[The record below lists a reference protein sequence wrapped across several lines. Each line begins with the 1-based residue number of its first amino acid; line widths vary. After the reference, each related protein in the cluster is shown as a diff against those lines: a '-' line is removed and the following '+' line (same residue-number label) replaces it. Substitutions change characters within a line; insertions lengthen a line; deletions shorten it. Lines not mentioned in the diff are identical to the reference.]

1 MFKLF
6 SHLFN
11 NLGYIIAIAFFFT
24 KLKSAKDI
32 FAHKEY
38 STKDVFILSSF
49 FSILAIIGT
58 YAGVDYRGAIVN
70 IRNIGVVVAGI
81 LAGPEVGIL
90 SGLIAGLHRFFINV
104 DPITTLPCSLAT
116 MLGGFISAYFYEKC
130 NEKNFYIYGFFVGLL
145 VENLSML
152 LIFLLVED
160 KELAKD
166 IISNIYFP
174 MILTNA
180 IGSSIVLL
188 IIQNIIQERDI
199 IAGKQAKL
207 SLEIANKTL
216 PYFRNGESLNEVC
229 KIISDSLG
237 AKAVAITNEKYVI
250 ASYSVSKDFKIRH
263 TDIKSEITKEVLRT
277 GKICIIGHC
286 DDLNYFQ
293 YISGKIK
300 SCIISP
306 LFQGDKVSG
315 TLKIY
320 FDTKEN
326 VTASNK
332 SLVEGLSLLISSQ
345 IELSNVENLKTMA
358 KEAELRAL
366 QTQINPHFLFNAL
379 NTTSFFVRKDPQKA
393 REIILDL
400 STYLRYN
407 LENACKLVPL
417 DMELL
422 QVKSYFNIEKA
433 RFGDKIS
440 LNIEVDEDI
449 KNIKI
454 PSLII
459 QPLVENSVKHG
470 LLKKREGGFVNI
482 WAKKENNGCLI
493 TIYDN
498 GIGIEKHIIDE
509 LDEKIDKNI
518 GLKNVHN
525 RIKLIYGKG
534 LVVERLE
541 NGTKISFY
549 IDGGIDD

>member
-1 MFKLF
+1 MFKLI

-24 KLKSAKDI
+24 KLKRAKDI
-32 FAHKEY
+32 FTHKKY
-38 STKDVFILSSF
+38 SKKDVFILSCF

-58 YAGVDYRGAIVN
+58 YTGADYRGAIVN
-70 IRNIGVVVAGI
+70 VRNIGVVVGGI

-90 SGLIAGLHRFFINV
+90 AGFIAGLHRLFIDV
-104 DPITTLPCSLAT
+104 DPITTIPCATAT
-116 MLGGFISAYFYEKC
+116 MIGGFITAYLYKKC
-130 NEKNFYIYGFFVGLL
+130 NEKNFYLYGFLGGFL

-152 LIFLLVED
+152 LILVMGKD
-160 KELAKD
+160 FELAKD
-166 IISNIYFP
+166 IVSNIYFP
-174 MILTNA
+174 MILANA
-180 IGSSIVLL
+180 VGVSIVLL
-188 IIQNIIQERDI
+188 IIQDIIEEKDI

-237 AKAVAITNEKYVI
+237 AKAVVITNEKYI
-250 ASYSVSKDFKIRH
+250 TASYSTSEDFKIAH
-263 TDIKSEITKEVLRT
+263 TDIKSEVTKKVLKT
-277 GKICIIGHC
+277 GKICIIGQC
-286 DDLNYFQ
+286 DDVKYFQ
-293 YISGKIK
+293 CVTGKIK

-306 LFQGDKVSG
+306 LFQGEKVSG

-326 VTASNK
+326 VTASNQY
-332 SLVEGLSLLISSQ
+332 LVEGLSLLISTQ
-345 IELSNVENLKTMA
+345 LELSSVENLKTMA
-358 KEAELRAL
+358 KEAELKAL

-379 NTTSFFVRKDPQKA
+379 HTTSFFVRKEPSKA
-393 REIILDL
+393 REIIIDL

-407 LENACKLVPL
+407 LENSCKLVPL
-417 DMELL
+417 EMELE
-422 QVKSYFNIEKA
+422 QVKAYFNIEKA

-440 LNIEVDEDI
+440 LNIDVDENI
-449 KNIKI
+449 KNINI

-459 QPLVENSVKHG
+459 QPLVENSIKHG

-482 WAKKENNGCLI
+482 IAKKENNGCLI
-493 TIYDN
+493 TIEDN
-498 GIGIEKHIIDE
+498 GIGIDQKIIDN
-509 LDEKIDKNI
+509 LDDRIDKNI

-534 LVVERLE
+534 LVVEKLE
-541 NGTKISFY
+541 TGTKISFY
-549 IDGGIDD
+549 IE

>member
-1 MFKLF
+1 MFKLI

-24 KLKSAKDI
+24 KLKRAKDI
-32 FAHKEY
+32 FTHKKY
-38 STKDVFILSSF
+38 SKKDVFILSCF

-58 YAGVDYRGAIVN
+58 YTGADYRGAIVN
-70 IRNIGVVVAGI
+70 VRNIGVVVGGI

-90 SGLIAGLHRFFINV
+90 AGFIAGLHRLFIDV
-104 DPITTLPCSLAT
+104 DPITTIPCATAT
-116 MLGGFISAYFYEKC
+116 MIGGFITAYLYKKC
-130 NEKNFYIYGFFVGLL
+130 NEKNFYLYGFLGGFL

-152 LIFLLVED
+152 LILVMGKD
-160 KELAKD
+160 FELAED
-166 IISNIYFP
+166 IVSNIYFP
-174 MILTNA
+174 MILANA
-180 IGSSIVLL
+180 VGVSIVLL
-188 IIQNIIQERDI
+188 IIQDIIEEKDI
-199 IAGKQAKL
+199 IAGKQAKR

-237 AKAVAITNEKYVI
+237 AKAVVITNEKYI
-250 ASYSVSKDFKIRH
+250 TASYSTSEDFKIAH
-263 TDIKSEITKEVLRT
+263 TDIKSEVTKKVLKT
-277 GKICIIGHC
+277 GKICIIGQC
-286 DDLNYFQ
+286 DDVKYFQ
-293 YISGKIK
+293 CVTGKIK

-326 VTASNK
+326 VTASNQY
-332 SLVEGLSLLISSQ
+332 LVEGLSLLISTQ
-345 IELSNVENLKTMA
+345 LELSSVENLKTMA
-358 KEAELRAL
+358 KEAELKAL

-379 NTTSFFVRKDPQKA
+379 HTTSFFVRKDPNKA
-393 REIILDL
+393 REIIIDL

-407 LENACKLVPL
+407 LENSCKLVPL
-417 DMELL
+417 EMELE
-422 QVKSYFNIEKA
+422 QVKAYFNIEKA

-440 LNIEVDEDI
+440 LNIDVDENI
-449 KNIKI
+449 KNISI

-459 QPLVENSVKHG
+459 QPLVENSIKHG

-482 WAKKENNGCLI
+482 IAKKENKGCLI
-493 TIYDN
+493 TIEDN
-498 GIGIEKHIIDE
+498 GVGIDQKIIDN
-509 LDEKIDKNI
+509 LDDRIDKNI

-534 LVVERLE
+534 LVVEKLE
-541 NGTKISFY
+541 TGTKISFY
-549 IDGGIDD
+549 IE

>member
-1 MFKLF
+1 MFKLL

-24 KLKSAKDI
+24 KLKRAKDI
-32 FAHKEY
+32 FTHKKY
-38 STKDVFILSSF
+38 SKKDVFILSCF

-58 YAGVDYRGAIVN
+58 YTGADYRGAIVN
-70 IRNIGVVVAGI
+70 VRNIGVVVGGI

-90 SGLIAGLHRFFINV
+90 AGFIAGLHRLFIDV
-104 DPITTLPCSLAT
+104 DPITTIPCATAT
-116 MLGGFISAYFYEKC
+116 MIGGFITAYLYKKC
-130 NEKNFYIYGFFVGLL
+130 NEKNFYLYGFLGGFL
-145 VENLSML
+145 VENLSMF
-152 LIFLLVED
+152 LILVMGKD
-160 KELAKD
+160 FELAKD
-166 IISNIYFP
+166 IVSNIYFP
-174 MILTNA
+174 MILANA
-180 IGSSIVLL
+180 VGVSIVLL
-188 IIQNIIQERDI
+188 IIQDIIEEKDI

-237 AKAVAITNEKYVI
+237 AKAVVITNEKYI
-250 ASYSVSKDFKIRH
+250 TASYSTSEDFKIAH
-263 TDIKSEITKEVLRT
+263 TDIKSEVTKKVLKT
-277 GKICIIGHC
+277 GKICIIGQC
-286 DDLNYFQ
+286 DDVKYFQ
-293 YISGKIK
+293 CVTGKIK

-326 VTASNK
+326 VTASNQY
-332 SLVEGLSLLISSQ
+332 LVEGLSLLISTQ
-345 IELSNVENLKTMA
+345 LELSSVENLKTMA
-358 KEAELRAL
+358 KEAELKAL

-379 NTTSFFVRKDPQKA
+379 HTTSFFVRKDPNKA
-393 REIILDL
+393 REIIIDL

-407 LENACKLVPL
+407 LENSCKLVPL
-417 DMELL
+417 EMELE
-422 QVKSYFNIEKA
+422 QVKAYFNIEKA

-440 LNIEVDEDI
+440 LNIDVDENI
-449 KNIKI
+449 KNISI

-459 QPLVENSVKHG
+459 QPLVENSIKHG

-482 WAKKENNGCLI
+482 IAKKENKGCLI
-493 TIYDN
+493 TIEDN
-498 GIGIEKHIIDE
+498 GVGIDQKIIDN
-509 LDEKIDKNI
+509 LDDRIDKNI

-534 LVVERLE
+534 LVVEKLE
-541 NGTKISFY
+541 TGTKISFY
-549 IDGGIDD
+549 IE

>member
-1 MFKLF
+1 MFKLI

-24 KLKSAKDI
+24 KLKRAKDI
-32 FAHKEY
+32 FTHKKY
-38 STKDVFILSSF
+38 SKKDVFILSCF
-49 FSILAIIGT
+49 FSIFAIIGT
-58 YAGVDYRGAIVN
+58 YTGADYRGAIVN
-70 IRNIGVVVAGI
+70 VRNIGVVVGGI

-90 SGLIAGLHRFFINV
+90 AGFIAGLHRLFIDV
-104 DPITTLPCSLAT
+104 DPITTIPCATAT
-116 MLGGFISAYFYEKC
+116 MIGGFITAYLYKKC
-130 NEKNFYIYGFFVGLL
+130 NEKNFYLYGFLGGFL

-152 LIFLLVED
+152 LILVMGKD
-160 KELAKD
+160 FELAKD
-166 IISNIYFP
+166 IVSNIYFP
-174 MILTNA
+174 MILANA
-180 IGSSIVLL
+180 VGVSIVLL
-188 IIQNIIQERDI
+188 IIQDIIEEKDI

-237 AKAVAITNEKYVI
+237 AKAVVITNEKYI
-250 ASYSVSKDFKIRH
+250 TASYSTSEDFKIAH
-263 TDIKSEITKEVLRT
+263 TDIKSEVTKKVLKT
-277 GKICIIGHC
+277 GKICIIGQC
-286 DDLNYFQ
+286 DDVKYFQ
-293 YISGKIK
+293 CVTGKIK

-326 VTASNK
+326 VTASNQY
-332 SLVEGLSLLISSQ
+332 LVEGLSLLISTQ
-345 IELSNVENLKTMA
+345 LELSSVENLKTMA
-358 KEAELRAL
+358 KEAELKAL

-379 NTTSFFVRKDPQKA
+379 HTTSFFVRKDPNKA
-393 REIILDL
+393 REIIIDL

-407 LENACKLVPL
+407 LENSCKLVPL
-417 DMELL
+417 EMELE
-422 QVKSYFNIEKA
+422 QVKAYFNIEKA

-440 LNIEVDEDI
+440 LNIDVDENI
-449 KNIKI
+449 KNISI

-459 QPLVENSVKHG
+459 QPLVENSIKHG

-482 WAKKENNGCLI
+482 IAKKENKDCLI
-493 TIYDN
+493 TIEDN
-498 GIGIEKHIIDE
+498 GVGIDQKIIDN
-509 LDEKIDKNI
+509 LDDRIDKNI

-534 LVVERLE
+534 LVVEKLE
-541 NGTKISFY
+541 TGTKISFY
-549 IDGGIDD
+549 IE

>member
-1 MFKLF
+1 MFKLI

-24 KLKSAKDI
+24 KLKRAKDI
-32 FAHKEY
+32 FTHKKY
-38 STKDVFILSSF
+38 SKKDVFILSCF

-58 YAGVDYRGAIVN
+58 YTGADYRGAIVN
-70 IRNIGVVVAGI
+70 VRNIGVVVGGI

-90 SGLIAGLHRFFINV
+90 AGFIAGLHRLFIDV
-104 DPITTLPCSLAT
+104 DPITTIPCATAT
-116 MLGGFISAYFYEKC
+116 MIGGFITAYLYKKC
-130 NEKNFYIYGFFVGLL
+130 NEKNFYLYGFLGGFL

-152 LIFLLVED
+152 LILVMGKD
-160 KELAKD
+160 FELAKD
-166 IISNIYFP
+166 IVSNIYFP
-174 MILTNA
+174 MILANA
-180 IGSSIVLL
+180 VGVSIVLL
-188 IIQNIIQERDI
+188 IIQDIIEEKDI

-237 AKAVAITNEKYVI
+237 AKAVVITNEKYI
-250 ASYSVSKDFKIRH
+250 TASYSTSEDFKIAH
-263 TDIKSEITKEVLRT
+263 TDIKSEVTKQVLKT
-277 GKICIIGHC
+277 GKLCIIGQC
-286 DDLNYFQ
+286 DDVKYFQ
-293 YISGKIK
+293 CVTGKIK

-326 VTASNK
+326 VTASNQY
-332 SLVEGLSLLISSQ
+332 LVEGLSLLISTQ
-345 IELSNVENLKTMA
+345 LELSSVENLKTMA
-358 KEAELRAL
+358 KEAELKAL

-379 NTTSFFVRKDPQKA
+379 HTTSFFVRKDPNKA
-393 REIILDL
+393 REIIIDL

-407 LENACKLVPL
+407 LENSCKLVPL
-417 DMELL
+417 EMELE
-422 QVKSYFNIEKA
+422 QVKAYFNIEKA
-433 RFGDKIS
+433 RFGEKIS
-440 LNIEVDEDI
+440 LNIDVDENV
-449 KNIKI
+449 KNISI

-459 QPLVENSVKHG
+459 QPLVENSIKHG

-482 WAKKENNGCLI
+482 IAKKENKDCLI
-493 TIYDN
+493 TIEDN
-498 GIGIEKHIIDE
+498 GIGIDQKIIDN
-509 LDEKIDKNI
+509 LDDRIDKNI

-534 LVVERLE
+534 LIVEKLE
-541 NGTKISFY
+541 TGTKISFY
-549 IDGGIDD
+549 IE

>member
-1 MFKLF
+1 MFKLI

-24 KLKSAKDI
+24 KLKRAKDI
-32 FAHKEY
+32 FTHKKY
-38 STKDVFILSSF
+38 SKKDVFILSCF

-58 YAGVDYRGAIVN
+58 YTGADYRGAIVN
-70 IRNIGVVVAGI
+70 VRNIGVVVGGI

-90 SGLIAGLHRFFINV
+90 AGFIAGLHRLFIDV
-104 DPITTLPCSLAT
+104 DPITTIPCATAT
-116 MLGGFISAYFYEKC
+116 MIGGFITAYLYKKC
-130 NEKNFYIYGFFVGLL
+130 NEKNFYLYGFLGGFL

-152 LIFLLVED
+152 LILVMGKD
-160 KELAKD
+160 FELAKD
-166 IISNIYFP
+166 IVSNIYFP
-174 MILTNA
+174 MILANA
-180 IGSSIVLL
+180 VGVSIVLL
-188 IIQNIIQERDI
+188 IIQDIIEEKDI

-237 AKAVAITNEKYVI
+237 AKAVVITNEKYI
-250 ASYSVSKDFKIRH
+250 TASYSTSEDFKIAH
-263 TDIKSEITKEVLRT
+263 TDIKSEVTKKVLKT
-277 GKICIIGHC
+277 GKICIIGQC
-286 DDLNYFQ
+286 DDVKYFQ
-293 YISGKIK
+293 CVTGKIK

-326 VTASNK
+326 VTASNQY
-332 SLVEGLSLLISSQ
+332 LVEGLSLLISTQ
-345 IELSNVENLKTMA
+345 LELSSVENLKTMA
-358 KEAELRAL
+358 KEAELKAL

-379 NTTSFFVRKDPQKA
+379 HTTSFFVRKDPNKA
-393 REIILDL
+393 REIIIDL

-407 LENACKLVPL
+407 LENSCKLVPL
-417 DMELL
+417 EMELE
-422 QVKSYFNIEKA
+422 QVKAYFNIEKA

-440 LNIEVDEDI
+440 LNIDVDENI
-449 KNIKI
+449 KNISI

-459 QPLVENSVKHG
+459 QPLVENSIKHG

-482 WAKKENNGCLI
+482 IAKKENKGCLI
-493 TIYDN
+493 TIEDN
-498 GIGIEKHIIDE
+498 GIGIDQKIIDN
-509 LDEKIDKNI
+509 LDDRIDKNI

-534 LVVERLE
+534 LVVEKLE
-541 NGTKISFY
+541 TGTKISFY
-549 IDGGIDD
+549 IE

>member
-1 MFKLF
+1 MFKLI

-24 KLKSAKDI
+24 KLKRAKDI
-32 FAHKEY
+32 FTHKKY
-38 STKDVFILSSF
+38 SKKDVFILSCF

-58 YAGVDYRGAIVN
+58 YTGADYRGAIVN
-70 IRNIGVVVAGI
+70 VRNIGVVVGGI

-90 SGLIAGLHRFFINV
+90 AGFIAGLHRLFIDV
-104 DPITTLPCSLAT
+104 DPITTIPCATAT
-116 MLGGFISAYFYEKC
+116 MIGGFITAYLYKKC
-130 NEKNFYIYGFFVGLL
+130 NEKNFYLYGFLGGFL

-152 LIFLLVED
+152 LILVMGKD
-160 KELAKD
+160 FELAKD
-166 IISNIYFP
+166 IVSNIYFP
-174 MILTNA
+174 MILANA
-180 IGSSIVLL
+180 VGVSIVLL
-188 IIQNIIQERDI
+188 IIQDIIEEKDI

-237 AKAVAITNEKYVI
+237 AKAVVITNEKYI
-250 ASYSVSKDFKIRH
+250 TASYSTSEDFKIAH
-263 TDIKSEITKEVLRT
+263 TDIKSEVTKKVLKT
-277 GKICIIGHC
+277 GKICIIGQC
-286 DDLNYFQ
+286 DDVKYFQ
-293 YISGKIK
+293 CVTGKIK

-326 VTASNK
+326 VTASNQY
-332 SLVEGLSLLISSQ
+332 LVEGLSLLISTQ
-345 IELSNVENLKTMA
+345 LELSSVENLKTMA
-358 KEAELRAL
+358 KEAELKAL

-379 NTTSFFVRKDPQKA
+379 HTTSFFVRKDPSKA
-393 REIILDL
+393 REIIIDL

-407 LENACKLVPL
+407 LENSCKLVPL
-417 DMELL
+417 EMELE
-422 QVKSYFNIEKA
+422 QVKAYFNIEKA

-440 LNIEVDEDI
+440 LNIDVDENV
-449 KNIKI
+449 KNINI

-459 QPLVENSVKHG
+459 QPLVENSIKHG

-482 WAKKENNGCLI
+482 IAKKENKGCLI
-493 TIYDN
+493 TIEDN
-498 GIGIEKHIIDE
+498 GVGIDQKIIDN
-509 LDEKIDKNI
+509 LDDRIDKNI

-534 LVVERLE
+534 LVVEKLE
-541 NGTKISFY
+541 TGTKISFY
-549 IDGGIDD
+549 IE

>member
-1 MFKLF
+1 MFKLI

-24 KLKSAKDI
+24 KLKRAKDI
-32 FAHKEY
+32 FTHKKY
-38 STKDVFILSSF
+38 SKKDVFILSCF

-58 YAGVDYRGAIVN
+58 YTGADYRGAIVN
-70 IRNIGVVVAGI
+70 VRNIGVVVGGI

-90 SGLIAGLHRFFINV
+90 AGFIAGLHRLFIDV
-104 DPITTLPCSLAT
+104 DPITTIPCATAT
-116 MLGGFISAYFYEKC
+116 MIGGFITAYLYKKC
-130 NEKNFYIYGFFVGLL
+130 NEKNFYLYGFLGGFL

-152 LIFLLVED
+152 LILVMGKD
-160 KELAKD
+160 FELAKD
-166 IISNIYFP
+166 IVSNIYFP
-174 MILTNA
+174 MILANA
-180 IGSSIVLL
+180 VGVSIVLL
-188 IIQNIIQERDI
+188 IIQDIIEEKDI

-237 AKAVAITNEKYVI
+237 AKAVVITNEKYI
-250 ASYSVSKDFKIRH
+250 TASYSTSEDFKIAH
-263 TDIKSEITKEVLRT
+263 TDIKSEVTKKVLKT
-277 GKICIIGHC
+277 GKICIIGQC
-286 DDLNYFQ
+286 DDVKYFQ
-293 YISGKIK
+293 CVTGKIK

-326 VTASNK
+326 VTASNQY
-332 SLVEGLSLLISSQ
+332 LVEGLSLLISTQ
-345 IELSNVENLKTMA
+345 LELSSVENLKTMA
-358 KEAELRAL
+358 KEAELKAL

-379 NTTSFFVRKDPQKA
+379 HTTSFFVRKDPSKA
-393 REIILDL
+393 REIIIDL

-407 LENACKLVPL
+407 LENSCKLVPL
-417 DMELL
+417 EMELE
-422 QVKSYFNIEKA
+422 QVKAYFNIEKA

-440 LNIEVDEDI
+440 INIDVDENV
-449 KNIKI
+449 KNISI

-459 QPLVENSVKHG
+459 QPLVENSIKHG

-482 WAKKENNGCLI
+482 IAQKENKGCLI
-493 TIYDN
+493 TIEDN
-498 GIGIEKHIIDE
+498 GVGIDQKIIDN
-509 LDEKIDKNI
+509 LDDRIDKNI

-534 LVVERLE
+534 LVVEKLE
-541 NGTKISFY
+541 TGTKISFY
-549 IDGGIDD
+549 IE

>member
-1 MFKLF
+1 MFELF

-32 FAHKEY
+32 FTHKKY
-38 STKDVFILSSF
+38 SKKDVFILSTF

-58 YAGVDYRGAIVN
+58 YTGADYRGALVN
-70 IRNIGVVVAGI
+70 VRNIGVVVGGI
-81 LAGPEVGIL
+81 LAGPEVGVL
-90 SGLIAGLHRFFINV
+90 SGFIAGLHRLFIDV
-104 DPITTLPCSLAT
+104 DPITTAPCAIAT
-116 MLGGFISAYFYEKC
+116 MLGGFLTAYLYKKC
-130 NEKNFYIYGFFVGLL
+130 NEKNFYLYGFLGGFL

-152 LIFLLVED
+152 LILIMGKDFD
-160 KELAKD
+160 LAKD
-166 IISNIYFP
+166 IVSNIYFP
-174 MILTNA
+174 MILANA
-180 IGSSIVLL
+180 VGVSIVLL
-188 IIQNIIQERDI
+188 IIQDIIEEKDI

-237 AKAVAITNEKYVI
+237 AKAVVITNEKYI
-250 ASYSVSKDFKIRH
+250 TASYSTSEDFKIAH
-263 TDIKSEITKEVLRT
+263 TDIKSEVTKKVLKT
-277 GKICIIGHC
+277 GKICIIGQC
-286 DDLNYFQ
+286 DDVKYFQ
-293 YISGKIK
+293 CVTGKIK

-326 VTASNK
+326 VTASNQY
-332 SLVEGLSLLISSQ
+332 LVEGLSLLISTQ
-345 IELSNVENLKTMA
+345 LELSSVENLKTMA
-358 KEAELRAL
+358 KEAELKAL

-379 NTTSFFVRKDPQKA
+379 HTTSFFVRKDPNKA
-393 REIILDL
+393 REIIIDL

-407 LENACKLVPL
+407 LENSCKLVPL
-417 DMELL
+417 EMELE
-422 QVKSYFNIEKA
+422 QVKAYFNIEKA

-440 LNIEVDEDI
+440 LNIDVDENI
-449 KNIKI
+449 KNISI

-459 QPLVENSVKHG
+459 QPLVENSIKHG

-482 WAKKENNGCLI
+482 IAKKENKGCLI
-493 TIYDN
+493 TIEDN
-498 GIGIEKHIIDE
+498 GVGIDQKIIDN
-509 LDEKIDKNI
+509 LDDRIDKNI

-534 LVVERLE
+534 LVVEKLE
-541 NGTKISFY
+541 TGTKISFY
-549 IDGGIDD
+549 IE

>member
-1 MFKLF
+1 MFKLI

-24 KLKSAKDI
+24 KLKRAKDI
-32 FAHKEY
+32 FTHKKY
-38 STKDVFILSSF
+38 SKKDVFILSCF

-58 YAGVDYRGAIVN
+58 YTGVDYRGAIVN
-70 IRNIGVVVAGI
+70 IRNIGVVVGGI

-90 SGLIAGLHRFFINV
+90 SGFIAGIHRLFI
-104 DPITTLPCSLAT
+104 DADQITTIPCATAT
-116 MLGGFISAYFYEKC
+116 MIGGFITAYLYKRC
-130 NEKNFYIYGFFVGLL
+130 NEKNFYLYGFLGGFL

-152 LIFLLVED
+152 LILIMGKDF
-160 KELAKD
+160 ELAKD
-166 IISNIYFP
+166 IVSNIYFP
-174 MILTNA
+174 MILANA
-180 IGSSIVLL
+180 VGVSIVLL
-188 IIQNIIQERDI
+188 IIQDIIEEKDI

-216 PYFRNGESLNEVC
+216 PYFRNGESLNEIC

-237 AKAVAITNEKYVI
+237 AKAVVITNEKYI
-250 ASYSVSKDFKIRH
+250 TASYSTSEDFKIAH
-263 TDIKSEITKEVLRT
+263 TDIKSKATKRVLKT
-277 GKICIIGHC
+277 GKICIIGQC
-286 DDLNYFQ
+286 DDVKYFQ
-293 YISGKIK
+293 CVTGKIK

-306 LFQGDKVSG
+306 LFQGEKVSG

-326 VTASNK
+326 VTASNQY
-332 SLVEGLSLLISSQ
+332 LVEGLSLLISTQ
-345 IELSNVENLKTMA
+345 LELSSVENLKTMA
-358 KEAELRAL
+358 KEAELKAL

-379 NTTSFFVRKDPQKA
+379 HTTSFFVRKDPNKA
-393 REIILDL
+393 REIIIDL

-417 DMELL
+417 EMELE
-422 QVKSYFNIEKA
+422 QVKAYFNIEKA

-440 LNIEVDEDI
+440 LNIDVDENVKDI
-449 KNIKI
+449 NI

-459 QPLVENSVKHG
+459 QPLVENSIKHG

-482 WAKKENNGCLI
+482 IAKKENKGCLI
-493 TIYDN
+493 TIEDN
-498 GIGIEKHIIDE
+498 GIGIDQKIIDN
-509 LDEKIDKNI
+509 LDDRIDKNI

-534 LVVERLE
+534 LVVEKLE
-541 NGTKISFY
+541 TGTKISFY
-549 IDGGIDD
+549 IE

>member
-1 MFKLF
+1 MFKLI

-24 KLKSAKDI
+24 KLKRAKDI
-32 FAHKEY
+32 FTHKKY
-38 STKDVFILSSF
+38 SKKDVFILSCF

-58 YAGVDYRGAIVN
+58 YTGADYRGAIVN
-70 IRNIGVVVAGI
+70 VRNIGVVVGGI

-90 SGLIAGLHRFFINV
+90 AGFIAGLHRLFIDV
-104 DPITTLPCSLAT
+104 DPITTIPCATAT
-116 MLGGFISAYFYEKC
+116 MIGGFITAYLYKKC
-130 NEKNFYIYGFFVGLL
+130 NEKNFYLYGFLGGFL

-152 LIFLLVED
+152 LILVMGKD
-160 KELAKD
+160 FELAKD
-166 IISNIYFP
+166 IVSNIYFP
-174 MILTNA
+174 MILANA
-180 IGSSIVLL
+180 VGVSIVLL
-188 IIQNIIQERDI
+188 IIQDIIEEKDI

-216 PYFRNGESLNEVC
+216 PYFRNGEYLNEVC

-237 AKAVAITNEKYVI
+237 AKAVVITNEKYI
-250 ASYSVSKDFKIRH
+250 TASYSTSEDFKIAH
-263 TDIKSEITKEVLRT
+263 TDIKSEVTKKVLKT
-277 GKICIIGHC
+277 GKICIIGQC
-286 DDLNYFQ
+286 DDVKYFQ
-293 YISGKIK
+293 CVTGKIK

-326 VTASNK
+326 VTASNQY
-332 SLVEGLSLLISSQ
+332 LVEGLSLLISTQ
-345 IELSNVENLKTMA
+345 LELSSVENLKTMA
-358 KEAELRAL
+358 KEAELKAL

-379 NTTSFFVRKDPQKA
+379 HTTSFFVRKDPNKA
-393 REIILDL
+393 REIIIDL

-407 LENACKLVPL
+407 LENSCKLVPL
-417 DMELL
+417 EMELE
-422 QVKSYFNIEKA
+422 QVKAYFNIEKA

-440 LNIEVDEDI
+440 LNIDVDENI
-449 KNIKI
+449 KNISI

-459 QPLVENSVKHG
+459 QPLVENSIKHG

-482 WAKKENNGCLI
+482 IAKKENKGCLI
-493 TIYDN
+493 TIEDN
-498 GIGIEKHIIDE
+498 GVGIDQKIIDN
-509 LDEKIDKNI
+509 LDDRIDKNI

-534 LVVERLE
+534 LVVEKLE
-541 NGTKISFY
+541 TGTKISFY
-549 IDGGIDD
+549 IE

>member
-1 MFKLF
+1 MFKLI

-24 KLKSAKDI
+24 KLKRAKDI
-32 FAHKEY
+32 FTHKKY
-38 STKDVFILSSF
+38 SKKDVFILSCF

-58 YAGVDYRGAIVN
+58 YTGADYRGAIVN
-70 IRNIGVVVAGI
+70 VRNIGVVVGGI

-90 SGLIAGLHRFFINV
+90 AGFIAGLHRLFIDV
-104 DPITTLPCSLAT
+104 DPITTIPCATAT
-116 MLGGFISAYFYEKC
+116 MLGGFLTAYLYKKC
-130 NEKNFYIYGFFVGLL
+130 NEKNFYLYGFLGGFL

-152 LIFLLVED
+152 LILVMGKD
-160 KELAKD
+160 FELAKD
-166 IISNIYFP
+166 IVSNIYFP
-174 MILTNA
+174 MILANA
-180 IGSSIVLL
+180 VGVSIVLL
-188 IIQNIIQERDI
+188 IIQDIIEEKDI

-237 AKAVAITNEKYVI
+237 AKAVVITNEKYI
-250 ASYSVSKDFKIRH
+250 TASYSTSEDFKIAH
-263 TDIKSEITKEVLRT
+263 TDIKSEVTKKVLKT
-277 GKICIIGHC
+277 GKICIIGQC
-286 DDLNYFQ
+286 DDVKYFQ
-293 YISGKIK
+293 CVTGKIK

-326 VTASNK
+326 VTASNQY
-332 SLVEGLSLLISSQ
+332 LVEGLSLLISTQ
-345 IELSNVENLKTMA
+345 LELSSVENLKTMA
-358 KEAELRAL
+358 KEAELKAL

-379 NTTSFFVRKDPQKA
+379 HTTSFFVRKDPSKA
-393 REIILDL
+393 REIIIDL

-417 DMELL
+417 EMELE
-422 QVKSYFNIEKA
+422 QVKAYFNIEKA

-440 LNIEVDEDI
+440 LNIDVDENI
-449 KNIKI
+449 KNISI

-459 QPLVENSVKHG
+459 QPLVENSIKHG

-482 WAKKENNGCLI
+482 IAKKENKGCLI
-493 TIYDN
+493 TIEDN
-498 GIGIEKHIIDE
+498 GIGIDQKIIDN
-509 LDEKIDKNI
+509 LDDRIDKNI

-534 LVVERLE
+534 LVVEKLE
-541 NGTKISFY
+541 TGTKISFY
-549 IDGGIDD
+549 IE

>member
-1 MFKLF
+1 MFELF

-32 FAHKEY
+32 FTHKKY
-38 STKDVFILSSF
+38 SKKDVFILSTF

-58 YAGVDYRGAIVN
+58 YTGADYRGALVN
-70 IRNIGVVVAGI
+70 VRNIGVVVGGI
-81 LAGPEVGIL
+81 LAGPEVGVL
-90 SGLIAGLHRFFINV
+90 SGFIAGLHRLFIDV
-104 DPITTLPCSLAT
+104 DPITTAPCAIAT
-116 MLGGFISAYFYEKC
+116 MLGGFLTAYLYKKC
-130 NEKNFYIYGFFVGLL
+130 NEKNFYLYGFLGGFL

-152 LIFLLVED
+152 LILIMGKDFD
-160 KELAKD
+160 LAKD
-166 IISNIYFP
+166 IVSNIYFP
-174 MILTNA
+174 MILANA
-180 IGSSIVLL
+180 VGVSIVLL
-188 IIQNIIQERDI
+188 IIQDIIEEKDI

-237 AKAVAITNEKYVI
+237 AKAVVITNEKYI
-250 ASYSVSKDFKIRH
+250 TASYSTSEDFKIAH
-263 TDIKSEITKEVLRT
+263 TDIKSEVTKQVLKT
-277 GKICIIGHC
+277 GKLCIIGQC
-286 DDLNYFQ
+286 DDVKYFQ
-293 YISGKIK
+293 CVTGKIK

-326 VTASNK
+326 VTASNQY
-332 SLVEGLSLLISSQ
+332 LVEGLSLLISTQ
-345 IELSNVENLKTMA
+345 LELSSVENLKTMA
-358 KEAELRAL
+358 KEAELKAL

-379 NTTSFFVRKDPQKA
+379 HTTSFFVRKDPNKA
-393 REIILDL
+393 REIIIDL

-407 LENACKLVPL
+407 LENSCKLVPL
-417 DMELL
+417 EMELE
-422 QVKSYFNIEKA
+422 QVKAYFNIEKA
-433 RFGDKIS
+433 RFGEKIS
-440 LNIEVDEDI
+440 LNIDVDENI
-449 KNIKI
+449 KNISI

-459 QPLVENSVKHG
+459 QPLVENSIKHG

-482 WAKKENNGCLI
+482 IAKKENEGCFI
-493 TIYDN
+493 TIEDN
-498 GIGIEKHIIDE
+498 GIGIDQKIIDN
-509 LDEKIDKNI
+509 LDDRIDKNI

-534 LVVERLE
+534 LIVEKLE
-541 NGTKISFY
+541 TGTKISFY
-549 IDGGIDD
+549 IE

>member
-1 MFKLF
+1 MFKLI

-24 KLKSAKDI
+24 KLKRAKDI
-32 FAHKEY
+32 FTHKKY
-38 STKDVFILSSF
+38 SKKDVFILSCF

-58 YAGVDYRGAIVN
+58 YTGVDYRGAIVN
-70 IRNIGVVVAGI
+70 IRNIGVVVGGI

-90 SGLIAGLHRFFINV
+90 SGFIAGIHRLFIDA
-104 DPITTLPCSLAT
+104 DPITTIPCATAT
-116 MLGGFISAYFYEKC
+116 MIGGFITAYLYKRC
-130 NEKNFYIYGFFVGLL
+130 NEKNFYLYGFLGGFL

-152 LIFLLVED
+152 LILIMGKDF
-160 KELAKD
+160 ELAKD
-166 IISNIYFP
+166 IVSNIYFP
-174 MILTNA
+174 MILANA
-180 IGSSIVLL
+180 VGVSIVLL
-188 IIQNIIQERDI
+188 IIQDIIEEKDI

-216 PYFRNGESLNEVC
+216 PYFRNGESLNEIC

-237 AKAVAITNEKYVI
+237 AKAVVITNEKYI
-250 ASYSVSKDFKIRH
+250 TASYSTSEDFKIAH
-263 TDIKSEITKEVLRT
+263 TDIKSEVTKKVLKT
-277 GKICIIGHC
+277 GKICIIGQC
-286 DDLNYFQ
+286 DDVKYFQ
-293 YISGKIK
+293 CVTGKIK

-306 LFQGDKVSG
+306 LFQGEKVSG

-326 VTASNK
+326 VTASNQY
-332 SLVEGLSLLISSQ
+332 LVEGLSLLISTQ
-345 IELSNVENLKTMA
+345 LELSSVENLKTMA
-358 KEAELRAL
+358 KEAELKAL

-379 NTTSFFVRKDPQKA
+379 HTTSFFVRKDPNKA
-393 REIILDL
+393 REIIIDL

-417 DMELL
+417 EMELE
-422 QVKSYFNIEKA
+422 QVKAYFNIEKA

-440 LNIEVDEDI
+440 LNIDVDENVKDI
-449 KNIKI
+449 NI

-459 QPLVENSVKHG
+459 QPLVENSIKHG

-482 WAKKENNGCLI
+482 IAKKENKGCLI
-493 TIYDN
+493 TIEDN
-498 GIGIEKHIIDE
+498 GIGIDQKIIDN
-509 LDEKIDKNI
+509 LDDRIDKNI

-534 LVVERLE
+534 LVVEKLE
-541 NGTKISFY
+541 TGTKISFY
-549 IDGGIDD
+549 IE

>member
-1 MFKLF
+1 MFELF

-32 FAHKEY
+32 FTHKKY
-38 STKDVFILSSF
+38 SKKDVFILSTF

-58 YAGVDYRGAIVN
+58 YTGADYRGALVN
-70 IRNIGVVVAGI
+70 VRNIGVVVGGI
-81 LAGPEVGIL
+81 LAGPEVGVL
-90 SGLIAGLHRFFINV
+90 SGFIAGLHRLFIDV
-104 DPITTLPCSLAT
+104 DPITTAPCAIAT
-116 MLGGFISAYFYEKC
+116 MLGGFLTAYLYKKC
-130 NEKNFYIYGFFVGLL
+130 NEKNFYLYGFLGGFL

-152 LIFLLVED
+152 LILIMGKDFD
-160 KELAKD
+160 LAKD
-166 IISNIYFP
+166 IVSNIYFP
-174 MILTNA
+174 MILANA
-180 IGSSIVLL
+180 VGVSIVLL
-188 IIQNIIQERDI
+188 IIQDIIEEKDI

-237 AKAVAITNEKYVI
+237 AKAVVITNEKYI
-250 ASYSVSKDFKIRH
+250 TASYSTSEDFKIAH
-263 TDIKSEITKEVLRT
+263 TDIKSEVTKKVLKT
-277 GKICIIGHC
+277 GKICIIGQC
-286 DDLNYFQ
+286 DDVKYFQ
-293 YISGKIK
+293 CVTGKIK

-326 VTASNK
+326 VTASNQY
-332 SLVEGLSLLISSQ
+332 LVEGLSLLISTQ
-345 IELSNVENLKTMA
+345 LELSSVENLKTMA
-358 KEAELRAL
+358 KEAELKAL

-379 NTTSFFVRKDPQKA
+379 HTTSFFVRKDPNKA
-393 REIILDL
+393 REIIIDL

-407 LENACKLVPL
+407 LENSCKLVPL
-417 DMELL
+417 EMELE
-422 QVKSYFNIEKA
+422 QVKAYFNIEKA

-440 LNIEVDEDI
+440 LNIDVDENI
-449 KNIKI
+449 KNISI

-459 QPLVENSVKHG
+459 QPLVENSIKHG

-482 WAKKENNGCLI
+482 ISKKENKGCLI
-493 TIYDN
+493 TIEDN
-498 GIGIEKHIIDE
+498 GVGIDQKIIDN
-509 LDEKIDKNI
+509 LDDRIDKNI

-534 LVVERLE
+534 LVVEKLE
-541 NGTKISFY
+541 TGTKISFY
-549 IDGGIDD
+549 IE

>member
-1 MFKLF
+1 MFKLL

-24 KLKSAKDI
+24 KLKRAKDI
-32 FAHKEY
+32 FTHKKY
-38 STKDVFILSSF
+38 SKKDVFILSCF

-58 YAGVDYRGAIVN
+58 YTGADYRGAIVN
-70 IRNIGVVVAGI
+70 VRNIGVVVGGI

-90 SGLIAGLHRFFINV
+90 AGFIAGLHRLFIDV
-104 DPITTLPCSLAT
+104 DPITTIPCATAT
-116 MLGGFISAYFYEKC
+116 MIGGFITAYLYKKC
-130 NEKNFYIYGFFVGLL
+130 NEKNFYLYGFLGGFL

-152 LIFLLVED
+152 LILVMGKD
-160 KELAKD
+160 FELAKD
-166 IISNIYFP
+166 IVSNIYFP
-174 MILTNA
+174 MILANA
-180 IGSSIVLL
+180 VGVSIVLL
-188 IIQNIIQERDI
+188 IIQDIIEEKDI

-237 AKAVAITNEKYVI
+237 AKAVVITNEKYI
-250 ASYSVSKDFKIRH
+250 TASYSTSEDFKIAH
-263 TDIKSEITKEVLRT
+263 TDIKSEVTKKVLKT
-277 GKICIIGHC
+277 GKICIIGQC
-286 DDLNYFQ
+286 DDVKYFQ
-293 YISGKIK
+293 CVTGKIK

-326 VTASNK
+326 VTASNQY
-332 SLVEGLSLLISSQ
+332 LVEGLSLLISTQ
-345 IELSNVENLKTMA
+345 LELSSVENLKTMA
-358 KEAELRAL
+358 KEAELKAL

-379 NTTSFFVRKDPQKA
+379 HTTSFFVRKDPNKA
-393 REIILDL
+393 REIIIDL

-407 LENACKLVPL
+407 LENSCKLVPL
-417 DMELL
+417 EMELE
-422 QVKSYFNIEKA
+422 QVKAYFNIEKA

-440 LNIEVDEDI
+440 LNIDVDENI
-449 KNIKI
+449 KNISI

-459 QPLVENSVKHG
+459 QPLVENSIKHG

-482 WAKKENNGCLI
+482 IAKKENKGCLI
-493 TIYDN
+493 TIEDN
-498 GIGIEKHIIDE
+498 GIGIDQKIIDN
-509 LDEKIDKNI
+509 LDDRIDKNI

-534 LVVERLE
+534 LVVEKLE
-541 NGTKISFY
+541 TGTKISFY
-549 IDGGIDD
+549 IE

>member
-1 MFKLF
+1 MFELF

-32 FAHKEY
+32 FTHKKY
-38 STKDVFILSSF
+38 SKKDVFILSTF

-58 YAGVDYRGAIVN
+58 YTGADYRGALVN
-70 IRNIGVVVAGI
+70 VRNIGVVVGGI
-81 LAGPEVGIL
+81 LAGPEVGVL
-90 SGLIAGLHRFFINV
+90 SGFIAGLHRLFIDV
-104 DPITTLPCSLAT
+104 DPITTAPCAIAT
-116 MLGGFISAYFYEKC
+116 MLGGFLTAYLYKKC
-130 NEKNFYIYGFFVGLL
+130 NEKNFYLYGFLGGFL

-152 LIFLLVED
+152 LILIMGKDFD
-160 KELAKD
+160 LAKD
-166 IISNIYFP
+166 IVSNIYFP
-174 MILTNA
+174 MILANA
-180 IGSSIVLL
+180 VGVSIVLL
-188 IIQNIIQERDI
+188 IIQDIIEEKDI

-237 AKAVAITNEKYVI
+237 AKAVVITNEKYI
-250 ASYSVSKDFKIRH
+250 TASYSTSEDFKIAH
-263 TDIKSEITKEVLRT
+263 TDIKSEVTKQVLKT
-277 GKICIIGHC
+277 GKLCIIGQC
-286 DDLNYFQ
+286 DDVKYFQ
-293 YISGKIK
+293 CVTGKIK

-326 VTASNK
+326 VTASNQY
-332 SLVEGLSLLISSQ
+332 LVEGLSLLISTQ
-345 IELSNVENLKTMA
+345 LELSSVENLKTMA
-358 KEAELRAL
+358 KEAELKAL

-379 NTTSFFVRKDPQKA
+379 HTTSFFVRKDPNKA
-393 REIILDL
+393 REIIIDL

-407 LENACKLVPL
+407 LENSCKLVPL
-417 DMELL
+417 EMELE
-422 QVKSYFNIEKA
+422 QVKAYFNIEKA
-433 RFGDKIS
+433 RFGEKIF
-440 LNIEVDEDI
+440 LNIDVDENV
-449 KNIKI
+449 KNISI

-459 QPLVENSVKHG
+459 QPLVENSIKHG

-482 WAKKENNGCLI
+482 IAKKENEGCFI
-493 TIYDN
+493 TIEDN
-498 GIGIEKHIIDE
+498 GIGIDQKIIDN
-509 LDEKIDKNI
+509 LDDRIDKNI

-534 LVVERLE
+534 LIVEKLE
-541 NGTKISFY
+541 TGTKISFY
-549 IDGGIDD
+549 IE

>member
-1 MFKLF
+1 MFKLI

-24 KLKSAKDI
+24 KLKRAKDI
-32 FAHKEY
+32 FTHKKY
-38 STKDVFILSSF
+38 SKKDVFILSCF

-58 YAGVDYRGAIVN
+58 YTGADYRGAIVN
-70 IRNIGVVVAGI
+70 VRNIGVVVGGI

-90 SGLIAGLHRFFINV
+90 AGFIAGLHRLFIDV
-104 DPITTLPCSLAT
+104 DPITTIPCATAT
-116 MLGGFISAYFYEKC
+116 MIGGFITAYLYKKC
-130 NEKNFYIYGFFVGLL
+130 NEKNFYLYGFLGGFL

-152 LIFLLVED
+152 LILVMGKD
-160 KELAKD
+160 FELAKD
-166 IISNIYFP
+166 IVSNIYFP
-174 MILTNA
+174 MILANA
-180 IGSSIVLL
+180 VGVSIVLL
-188 IIQNIIQERDI
+188 IIQDIIEEKDI

-237 AKAVAITNEKYVI
+237 AKAVVITNEKYI
-250 ASYSVSKDFKIRH
+250 TASYSTSEDFKIAH
-263 TDIKSEITKEVLRT
+263 TDIKSEVTKKVLKT
-277 GKICIIGHC
+277 GKICIIGQC
-286 DDLNYFQ
+286 DDVKYFQ
-293 YISGKIK
+293 CVTGKIK

-326 VTASNK
+326 VTASNQY
-332 SLVEGLSLLISSQ
+332 LVEGLSLLISTQ
-345 IELSNVENLKTMA
+345 LELSSVENLKTMA
-358 KEAELRAL
+358 KEAELKAL

-379 NTTSFFVRKDPQKA
+379 HTTSFFVRKEPSKA
-393 REIILDL
+393 REIIIDL

-407 LENACKLVPL
+407 LENSCKLVPL
-417 DMELL
+417 EMELE
-422 QVKSYFNIEKA
+422 QVKAYFNIEKA

-440 LNIEVDEDI
+440 LNIDVDENI
-449 KNIKI
+449 KNISI

-459 QPLVENSVKHG
+459 QPLVENSIKHG

-482 WAKKENNGCLI
+482 IAKKENNGCLI
-493 TIYDN
+493 TIEDN
-498 GIGIEKHIIDE
+498 GVGIDQKIIDN
-509 LDEKIDKNI
+509 LDDRIDKNI

-534 LVVERLE
+534 LVVEKLE
-541 NGTKISFY
+541 TGTKISFY
-549 IDGGIDD
+549 IE

>member
-1 MFKLF
+1 LFKLI

-24 KLKSAKDI
+24 KLKRAKDI
-32 FAHKEY
+32 FTHKKY
-38 STKDVFILSSF
+38 SKKDVFILSCF

-58 YAGVDYRGAIVN
+58 YTGADYRGAIVN
-70 IRNIGVVVAGI
+70 VRNIGVVVGGI

-90 SGLIAGLHRFFINV
+90 AGFIAGLHRLFIDV
-104 DPITTLPCSLAT
+104 DPITTIPCATAT
-116 MLGGFISAYFYEKC
+116 MIGGFITAYLYKKC
-130 NEKNFYIYGFFVGLL
+130 NEKNFYLYGFLGGFL

-152 LIFLLVED
+152 LILVMGKD
-160 KELAKD
+160 FELAKD
-166 IISNIYFP
+166 IVSNIYFP
-174 MILTNA
+174 MILANA
-180 IGSSIVLL
+180 VGVSIVLL
-188 IIQNIIQERDI
+188 IIQDIIEEKDI

-237 AKAVAITNEKYVI
+237 AKAVVITNEKYI
-250 ASYSVSKDFKIRH
+250 TASYSTSEDFKIAH
-263 TDIKSEITKEVLRT
+263 TDIKSEVTKKVLKT
-277 GKICIIGHC
+277 GKICIIGQC
-286 DDLNYFQ
+286 DDVKYFQ
-293 YISGKIK
+293 CVTGKIK

-326 VTASNK
+326 VTASNQY
-332 SLVEGLSLLISSQ
+332 LVEGLSLLISTQ
-345 IELSNVENLKTMA
+345 LELSSVENLKTMA
-358 KEAELRAL
+358 KEAELKAL

-379 NTTSFFVRKDPQKA
+379 HTTSFFVRKDPNKA
-393 REIILDL
+393 REIIIDL

-407 LENACKLVPL
+407 LENSCKLVPL
-417 DMELL
+417 EMELE
-422 QVKSYFNIEKA
+422 QVKAYFNIEKA

-440 LNIEVDEDI
+440 LNIDVDENI
-449 KNIKI
+449 KNISI

-459 QPLVENSVKHG
+459 QPLVENSIKHG

-482 WAKKENNGCLI
+482 IAKKENKGCLI
-493 TIYDN
+493 TIEDN
-498 GIGIEKHIIDE
+498 GVGIDQKIIDN
-509 LDEKIDKNI
+509 LDDRIDKNI

-534 LVVERLE
+534 LVVEKLE
-541 NGTKISFY
+541 TGTKISFY
-549 IDGGIDD
+549 IE

>member
-1 MFKLF
+1 MFKLL

-24 KLKSAKDI
+24 KLKRAKDI
-32 FAHKEY
+32 FTHKKY
-38 STKDVFILSSF
+38 SKKDVFILSCF

-58 YAGVDYRGAIVN
+58 YTGADYRGAIVN
-70 IRNIGVVVAGI
+70 VRNIGVVVGGI

-90 SGLIAGLHRFFINV
+90 SGFIAGLHRLFIDA
-104 DPITTLPCSLAT
+104 DPITTIPCATAT
-116 MLGGFISAYFYEKC
+116 MIGGFITAYLYKKC
-130 NEKNFYIYGFFVGLL
+130 NEKNFYLYGFLGGFL

-152 LIFLLVED
+152 LILVMGKD
-160 KELAKD
+160 FELAKD
-166 IISNIYFP
+166 IVSNIYFP
-174 MILTNA
+174 MILANA
-180 IGSSIVLL
+180 VGVSIVLL
-188 IIQNIIQERDI
+188 IIQDIIEEKDI

-237 AKAVAITNEKYVI
+237 AKAVVITNEKYI
-250 ASYSVSKDFKIRH
+250 TASYSTSEDFKIAH
-263 TDIKSEITKEVLRT
+263 TDIKSEVTKKVLRT
-277 GKICIIGHC
+277 GKICIIGQC
-286 DDLNYFQ
+286 DDVKYFQ
-293 YISGKIK
+293 CVTGKIK

-306 LFQGDKVSG
+306 LFQGEKVSG

-326 VTASNK
+326 VTASNQY
-332 SLVEGLSLLISSQ
+332 LVEGLSLLISTQ
-345 IELSNVENLKTMA
+345 LELSSVENLKTMA
-358 KEAELRAL
+358 KEAELKAL

-379 NTTSFFVRKDPQKA
+379 HTTSFFVRKDPNKA
-393 REIILDL
+393 REIIIDL

-417 DMELL
+417 EMELE
-422 QVKSYFNIEKA
+422 QVKAYFNIEKA

-440 LNIEVDEDI
+440 LNIDVDENV
-449 KNIKI
+449 KNINI

-459 QPLVENSVKHG
+459 QPLVENSIKHG

-482 WAKKENNGCLI
+482 IAKKENKGCLI
-493 TIYDN
+493 IIEDN
-498 GIGIEKHIIDE
+498 GIGIDQKIIDN
-509 LDEKIDKNI
+509 LNDRIDKNI

-534 LVVERLE
+534 LVVEKLE
-541 NGTKISFY
+541 TGTKISFY
-549 IDGGIDD
+549 IE

>member
-1 MFKLF
+1 MFELF

-32 FAHKEY
+32 FTHKKY
-38 STKDVFILSSF
+38 SKKDVFILSTF

-58 YAGVDYRGAIVN
+58 YTGADYRGALVN
-70 IRNIGVVVAGI
+70 VRNIGVVVGGI
-81 LAGPEVGIL
+81 LAGPEVGVL
-90 SGLIAGLHRFFINV
+90 SGFIAGLHRLFIDV
-104 DPITTLPCSLAT
+104 DPITTAPCAIAT
-116 MLGGFISAYFYEKC
+116 MLGGFLTAYLYKKC
-130 NEKNFYIYGFFVGLL
+130 NEKNFYLYGFLGGFL

-152 LIFLLVED
+152 LILIMGKDFD
-160 KELAKD
+160 LAKD
-166 IISNIYFP
+166 IVSNIYFP
-174 MILTNA
+174 MILANA
-180 IGSSIVLL
+180 VGVSIVLL
-188 IIQNIIQERDI
+188 IIQDIIEEKDI

-237 AKAVAITNEKYVI
+237 AKAVVITNEKYI
-250 ASYSVSKDFKIRH
+250 TASYSTSENFKIAH
-263 TDIKSEITKEVLRT
+263 TDIKSEVTKQVLKT
-277 GKICIIGHC
+277 GKLCIIGQC
-286 DDLNYFQ
+286 DDVKYFQ
-293 YISGKIK
+293 CVTGKIK

-326 VTASNK
+326 VTASNQY
-332 SLVEGLSLLISSQ
+332 LVEGLSLLISTQ
-345 IELSNVENLKTMA
+345 LELSSVENLKTMA
-358 KEAELRAL
+358 KEAELKAL

-379 NTTSFFVRKDPQKA
+379 HTTSFFVRKDPNKA
-393 REIILDL
+393 REIIIDL

-407 LENACKLVPL
+407 LENSCKLVPL
-417 DMELL
+417 EMELE
-422 QVKSYFNIEKA
+422 QVKAYFNIEKA
-433 RFGDKIS
+433 RFGEKIS
-440 LNIEVDEDI
+440 LNIHVDENV
-449 KNIKI
+449 KNISI

-459 QPLVENSVKHG
+459 QPLVENSIKHG

-482 WAKKENNGCLI
+482 IAKKENEGCFI
-493 TIYDN
+493 TIEDN
-498 GIGIEKHIIDE
+498 GIGIDQKIIDN
-509 LDEKIDKNI
+509 LDDRIDKNI

-534 LVVERLE
+534 LIVEKLE
-541 NGTKISFY
+541 TGTKISFY
-549 IDGGIDD
+549 IE

>member
-1 MFKLF
+1 MFKLI

-24 KLKSAKDI
+24 KLKRAKDI
-32 FAHKEY
+32 FTHKKY
-38 STKDVFILSSF
+38 SKKDVFILSCF

-58 YAGVDYRGAIVN
+58 YTGADYRGAIVN
-70 IRNIGVVVAGI
+70 VRNIGVVVGGI

-90 SGLIAGLHRFFINV
+90 AGFIAGLHRLFIDV
-104 DPITTLPCSLAT
+104 DPITTAPCAIAT
-116 MLGGFISAYFYEKC
+116 MLGGFLTAYLYKKC
-130 NEKNFYIYGFFVGLL
+130 NEKNFYLYGFLGGFL

-152 LIFLLVED
+152 LILIMGKDF
-160 KELAKD
+160 ELAKD
-166 IISNIYFP
+166 IVSNIYFP
-174 MILTNA
+174 MILANA
-180 IGSSIVLL
+180 VGVSIVLL
-188 IIQNIIQERDI
+188 IIQDIIEEKDI

-237 AKAVAITNEKYVI
+237 AKAVVITNEKYI
-250 ASYSVSKDFKIRH
+250 TASYSTSEDFKIAH
-263 TDIKSEITKEVLRT
+263 TDIKSEVTKQVLKT
-277 GKICIIGHC
+277 GKLCIIGQC
-286 DDLNYFQ
+286 DDVKYFQ
-293 YISGKIK
+293 CVTGKIK

-326 VTASNK
+326 VTASNQY
-332 SLVEGLSLLISSQ
+332 LVEGLSLLISTQ
-345 IELSNVENLKTMA
+345 LELSSVENLKTMA
-358 KEAELRAL
+358 KEAELKAL

-379 NTTSFFVRKDPQKA
+379 HTTSFFVRKDPNKA
-393 REIILDL
+393 REIIIDL

-407 LENACKLVPL
+407 LENSCKLVPL
-417 DMELL
+417 EMELE
-422 QVKSYFNIEKA
+422 QVKAYFNIEKA
-433 RFGDKIS
+433 RFGEKIS
-440 LNIEVDEDI
+440 LNIDVDENV
-449 KNIKI
+449 KNISI

-459 QPLVENSVKHG
+459 QPLVENSIKHG

-482 WAKKENNGCLI
+482 IAKKENEGCFI
-493 TIYDN
+493 TIEDN
-498 GIGIEKHIIDE
+498 GIGIDQKIVDN
-509 LDEKIDKNI
+509 LDDRIDKNI

-534 LVVERLE
+534 LIVEKLE
-541 NGTKISFY
+541 TGTKISFY
-549 IDGGIDD
+549 IE

>member
-1 MFKLF
+1 MFKLL

-24 KLKSAKDI
+24 KLKRAKDI
-32 FAHKEY
+32 FTHKKY
-38 STKDVFILSSF
+38 SKKDVFILSCF

-58 YAGVDYRGAIVN
+58 YTGADYRGAIVN
-70 IRNIGVVVAGI
+70 VRNIGVVVGGI

-90 SGLIAGLHRFFINV
+90 SGFIAGLHRLFIDV
-104 DPITTLPCSLAT
+104 DPITTIPCATAT
-116 MLGGFISAYFYEKC
+116 MIGGFITAYLYKKC
-130 NEKNFYIYGFFVGLL
+130 NEKNFYLYGFLGGFL

-152 LIFLLVED
+152 LILVMGKD
-160 KELAKD
+160 FELAKD
-166 IISNIYFP
+166 IVSNIYFP
-174 MILTNA
+174 MILANA
-180 IGSSIVLL
+180 VGVSIVLL
-188 IIQNIIQERDI
+188 IIQDIIEEKDI

-237 AKAVAITNEKYVI
+237 AKAVVITNEKYI
-250 ASYSVSKDFKIRH
+250 TASYSTSEDFKIAH
-263 TDIKSEITKEVLRT
+263 TDIKSEVTKKVLRT
-277 GKICIIGHC
+277 GKICIIGQC
-286 DDLNYFQ
+286 DDVKYFQ
-293 YISGKIK
+293 CVTGKIK

-326 VTASNK
+326 VTASNQY
-332 SLVEGLSLLISSQ
+332 LVEGLSLLISTQ
-345 IELSNVENLKTMA
+345 LELSSVENLKTMA
-358 KEAELRAL
+358 KEAELKAL

-379 NTTSFFVRKDPQKA
+379 HTTSFFVRKDPNKA
-393 REIILDL
+393 REIIIDL

-417 DMELL
+417 EMELE
-422 QVKSYFNIEKA
+422 QVKAYFNIEKA

-440 LNIEVDEDI
+440 LNIDVDENV
-449 KNIKI
+449 KNINI

-459 QPLVENSVKHG
+459 QPLVENSIKHG

-482 WAKKENNGCLI
+482 IAKKENKGCLI
-493 TIYDN
+493 TIEDN
-498 GIGIEKHIIDE
+498 GIGIDQKIIDN
-509 LDEKIDKNI
+509 LDDRIDKNI

-534 LVVERLE
+534 LVVEKLE
-541 NGTKISFY
+541 TGTKISFY
-549 IDGGIDD
+549 IE

>member
-1 MFKLF
+1 MFKLI

-24 KLKSAKDI
+24 KLKRAKDI
-32 FAHKEY
+32 FTHKKY
-38 STKDVFILSSF
+38 SKKDVFILSCF

-58 YAGVDYRGAIVN
+58 YTGVDYRGAIVN
-70 IRNIGVVVAGI
+70 IRNIGVVVGGI

-90 SGLIAGLHRFFINV
+90 SGFIAGIHRLFIDA
-104 DPITTLPCSLAT
+104 DPITTIPCATAT
-116 MLGGFISAYFYEKC
+116 MIGGFITAYLYKRC
-130 NEKNFYIYGFFVGLL
+130 NEKNFYLYGFLGGFL

-152 LIFLLVED
+152 LILIMGKDF
-160 KELAKD
+160 ELAKD
-166 IISNIYFP
+166 IVSNIYFP
-174 MILTNA
+174 MILANA
-180 IGSSIVLL
+180 VGVSIVLL
-188 IIQNIIQERDI
+188 IIQDIIEEKDI

-216 PYFRNGESLNEVC
+216 PYFRNGESLNEIC

-237 AKAVAITNEKYVI
+237 AKAVVITNEKYI
-250 ASYSVSKDFKIRH
+250 TASYSTSEDFKIAH
-263 TDIKSEITKEVLRT
+263 TDIKSKATKRVLKT
-277 GKICIIGHC
+277 GKICIIGQC
-286 DDLNYFQ
+286 DDVKYFQ
-293 YISGKIK
+293 CVTGKIK

-306 LFQGDKVSG
+306 LFQGEKVSG

-326 VTASNK
+326 VTASNQY
-332 SLVEGLSLLISSQ
+332 LVEGLSLLISTQ
-345 IELSNVENLKTMA
+345 LELSSVENLKTMA
-358 KEAELRAL
+358 KEAELKAL

-379 NTTSFFVRKDPQKA
+379 HTTSFFVRKDPNKA
-393 REIILDL
+393 REIIIDL

-417 DMELL
+417 EMELE
-422 QVKSYFNIEKA
+422 QVKAYFNIEKA

-440 LNIEVDEDI
+440 LNIDVDENVKDI
-449 KNIKI
+449 NI

-459 QPLVENSVKHG
+459 QPLVENSIKHG

-482 WAKKENNGCLI
+482 IAKKENKGCLI
-493 TIYDN
+493 TIEDN
-498 GIGIEKHIIDE
+498 GIGIDQKIIDN
-509 LDEKIDKNI
+509 LDDRIDKNI

-534 LVVERLE
+534 LVVEKLE
-541 NGTKISFY
+541 TGTKISFY
-549 IDGGIDD
+549 IE

>member
-1 MFKLF
+1 MFELF

-32 FAHKEY
+32 FTHKKY
-38 STKDVFILSSF
+38 SKKDVFILSTF

-58 YAGVDYRGAIVN
+58 YTGADYRGALVN
-70 IRNIGVVVAGI
+70 VRNIGVVVGGI
-81 LAGPEVGIL
+81 LAGPEVGVL
-90 SGLIAGLHRFFINV
+90 SGFIAGLHRLFIDV
-104 DPITTLPCSLAT
+104 DPITTAPCAIAT
-116 MLGGFISAYFYEKC
+116 MLGGFLTAYLYKKC
-130 NEKNFYIYGFFVGLL
+130 NEKNFYLYGFLGGFL

-152 LIFLLVED
+152 LILIMGKDFD
-160 KELAKD
+160 LAKD
-166 IISNIYFP
+166 IVSNIYFP
-174 MILTNA
+174 MILANA
-180 IGSSIVLL
+180 VGVSIVLL
-188 IIQNIIQERDI
+188 IIQDIIEEKDI

-237 AKAVAITNEKYVI
+237 AKAVVITNEKYI
-250 ASYSVSKDFKIRH
+250 TASYSTSEDFKIAH
-263 TDIKSEITKEVLRT
+263 TDIKSEVTKQVLKT
-277 GKICIIGHC
+277 GKLCIIGQC
-286 DDLNYFQ
+286 DDVKYFQ
-293 YISGKIK
+293 CVTGKIK

-326 VTASNK
+326 VTASNQY
-332 SLVEGLSLLISSQ
+332 LVEGLSLLISTQ
-345 IELSNVENLKTMA
+345 LELSSVENLKTMA
-358 KEAELRAL
+358 KEAELKAL

-379 NTTSFFVRKDPQKA
+379 HTTSFFVRKDSNKA
-393 REIILDL
+393 REIIIDL

-407 LENACKLVPL
+407 LENSCKLVSL
-417 DMELL
+417 EMELE
-422 QVKSYFNIEKA
+422 QVKAYFNIEKA
-433 RFGDKIS
+433 RFGEKIS
-440 LNIEVDEDI
+440 LNIDVDENV
-449 KNIKI
+449 KNISI

-459 QPLVENSVKHG
+459 QPLVENSIKHG

-482 WAKKENNGCLI
+482 IAKKENEGCFI
-493 TIYDN
+493 TIEDN
-498 GIGIEKHIIDE
+498 GIGIDQKIIDN
-509 LDEKIDKNI
+509 LDDRIDKNI

-534 LVVERLE
+534 LIVEKLE
-541 NGTKISFY
+541 TGTKISFY
-549 IDGGIDD
+549 IE

>member
-1 MFKLF
+1 MFKLI

-24 KLKSAKDI
+24 KLKRAKDI
-32 FAHKEY
+32 FTHKKY
-38 STKDVFILSSF
+38 SKKDVFILSCF

-58 YAGVDYRGAIVN
+58 YTGADYRGAIVN
-70 IRNIGVVVAGI
+70 VRNIGVVVGGI

-90 SGLIAGLHRFFINV
+90 SGFIAGLHRLFIDA
-104 DPITTLPCSLAT
+104 DPITTIPCATAT
-116 MLGGFISAYFYEKC
+116 MIGGFITAYLYKKC
-130 NEKNFYIYGFFVGLL
+130 NEKNFYLYGFLGGFL

-152 LIFLLVED
+152 LILVMGKD
-160 KELAKD
+160 FELAKD
-166 IISNIYFP
+166 IVSNIYFP
-174 MILTNA
+174 MILANA
-180 IGSSIVLL
+180 VGVSIVLL
-188 IIQNIIQERDI
+188 IIQDIIEEKDI

-237 AKAVAITNEKYVI
+237 AKAVVITNEKYI
-250 ASYSVSKDFKIRH
+250 TASYSTSEDFKIAH
-263 TDIKSEITKEVLRT
+263 TDIKSEVTKKVLRT
-277 GKICIIGHC
+277 GKICIIGQC
-286 DDLNYFQ
+286 DDVKYFQ
-293 YISGKIK
+293 CVTGKIK

-326 VTASNK
+326 VTASNQY
-332 SLVEGLSLLISSQ
+332 LVEGLSLLISTQ
-345 IELSNVENLKTMA
+345 LELSSVENLKTMA
-358 KEAELRAL
+358 KEAELKAL

-379 NTTSFFVRKDPQKA
+379 HTTSFFVRKDPNKA
-393 REIILDL
+393 REIIIDL

-417 DMELL
+417 EMELE
-422 QVKSYFNIEKA
+422 QVKAYFNIEKA

-440 LNIEVDEDI
+440 LNIDVDENV
-449 KNIKI
+449 KNINI

-459 QPLVENSVKHG
+459 QPLVENSIKHG

-482 WAKKENNGCLI
+482 IAKKENKGCFI
-493 TIYDN
+493 TIEDN
-498 GIGIEKHIIDE
+498 GIGIDQKIIDN
-509 LDEKIDKNI
+509 LDDRIDKNI

-549 IDGGIDD
+549 IE

>member
-1 MFKLF
+1 MFKLI

-24 KLKSAKDI
+24 KLKRAKDI
-32 FAHKEY
+32 FTHKKY
-38 STKDVFILSSF
+38 SKKDVFILSCF

-58 YAGVDYRGAIVN
+58 YTGADYRGAIVN
-70 IRNIGVVVAGI
+70 VRNIGVVVGGI

-90 SGLIAGLHRFFINV
+90 AGFIAGLHRLFIDV
-104 DPITTLPCSLAT
+104 DPITTIPCATAT
-116 MLGGFISAYFYEKC
+116 MIGGFITAYLYKKC
-130 NEKNFYIYGFFVGLL
+130 NEKNFYLYGFLGGFL

-152 LIFLLVED
+152 LILVMGKD
-160 KELAKD
+160 FELAKD
-166 IISNIYFP
+166 IVSNIYFP
-174 MILTNA
+174 MILANA
-180 IGSSIVLL
+180 VGVSIVLL
-188 IIQNIIQERDI
+188 IIQDIIEEKDI

-237 AKAVAITNEKYVI
+237 AKAVVITNEKYI
-250 ASYSVSKDFKIRH
+250 TASYSTSEDFKIAH
-263 TDIKSEITKEVLRT
+263 TDIKSEATKRVLKT
-277 GKICIIGHC
+277 GKICIIGQC
-286 DDLNYFQ
+286 DDVKYFQ
-293 YISGKIK
+293 CVTGKIK

-306 LFQGDKVSG
+306 LFQGEKVSG

-326 VTASNK
+326 VTASNQY
-332 SLVEGLSLLISSQ
+332 LVEGLSLLISTQ
-345 IELSNVENLKTMA
+345 LELSSVENLKTMA
-358 KEAELRAL
+358 KEAELKAL

-379 NTTSFFVRKDPQKA
+379 HTTSFFVRKDPNKA
-393 REIILDL
+393 REIIIDL

-417 DMELL
+417 EMELE
-422 QVKSYFNIEKA
+422 QVKAYFNIEKA

-440 LNIEVDEDI
+440 LNIDVNENVKDI
-449 KNIKI
+449 NI

-459 QPLVENSVKHG
+459 QPLVENSIKHG

-482 WAKKENNGCLI
+482 IAKKENKGCLI
-493 TIYDN
+493 TIEDN
-498 GIGIEKHIIDE
+498 GIGIDQKIIDN
-509 LDEKIDKNI
+509 LDDRIDKNI

-534 LVVERLE
+534 LVVEKLE
-541 NGTKISFY
+541 TGTKISFY
-549 IDGGIDD
+549 IE

>member
-1 MFKLF
+1 MFELF

-32 FAHKEY
+32 FTHKKY
-38 STKDVFILSSF
+38 SKKDVFILSTF

-58 YAGVDYRGAIVN
+58 YTGADYRGALVN
-70 IRNIGVVVAGI
+70 VRNIGVVVGGI
-81 LAGPEVGIL
+81 LAGPEVGVL
-90 SGLIAGLHRFFINV
+90 SGFIAGLHRLFIDV
-104 DPITTLPCSLAT
+104 DPITTAPCAIAT
-116 MLGGFISAYFYEKC
+116 MLGGFLTAYLYKKC
-130 NEKNFYIYGFFVGLL
+130 NEKNFYLYGFLGGFL

-152 LIFLLVED
+152 LILIMGKDFD
-160 KELAKD
+160 LAKD
-166 IISNIYFP
+166 IVSNIYFP
-174 MILTNA
+174 MILANA
-180 IGSSIVLL
+180 VGVSIVLL
-188 IIQNIIQERDI
+188 IIQDIIEEKDI

-237 AKAVAITNEKYVI
+237 AKAVVITNEKYI
-250 ASYSVSKDFKIRH
+250 TASYSTSEDFKIAH
-263 TDIKSEITKEVLRT
+263 TDIKSEVTKQVLKT
-277 GKICIIGHC
+277 GKLCIIGQC
-286 DDLNYFQ
+286 DDVKYFQ
-293 YISGKIK
+293 CVTGKIK

-326 VTASNK
+326 VTASNQY
-332 SLVEGLSLLISSQ
+332 LVEGLSLLISTQ
-345 IELSNVENLKTMA
+345 LELSSVENLKTMA
-358 KEAELRAL
+358 KEAELKAL

-379 NTTSFFVRKDPQKA
+379 HTTSFFVRKDPNKA
-393 REIILDL
+393 REIIIDL

-407 LENACKLVPL
+407 LENSCKLVPL
-417 DMELL
+417 EMELE
-422 QVKSYFNIEKA
+422 QVKAYFNIEKA
-433 RFGDKIS
+433 RFGEKIS
-440 LNIEVDEDI
+440 LNIDVDENV
-449 KNIKI
+449 KNISI

-459 QPLVENSVKHG
+459 QPLVENSIKHG

-482 WAKKENNGCLI
+482 IAKKENEGCFI
-493 TIYDN
+493 TIEDN
-498 GIGIEKHIIDE
+498 GIGIDQKIIDN
-509 LDEKIDKNI
+509 LDDRIDKNI

-534 LVVERLE
+534 LIVEKLE
-541 NGTKISFY
+541 TGTKISFY
-549 IDGGIDD
+549 IE

>member
-1 MFKLF
+1 MFKLI

-24 KLKSAKDI
+24 KLKRAKDI
-32 FAHKEY
+32 FTHKKY
-38 STKDVFILSSF
+38 SKKDVFILSCF

-58 YAGVDYRGAIVN
+58 YTGADYRGAIVN
-70 IRNIGVVVAGI
+70 VRNIGVVVGGI

-90 SGLIAGLHRFFINV
+90 SGFIAGLHRLFIDA
-104 DPITTLPCSLAT
+104 DPITTIPCATAT
-116 MLGGFISAYFYEKC
+116 MIGGFITAYLYKKC
-130 NEKNFYIYGFFVGLL
+130 NEKNFYLYGFLGGFL

-152 LIFLLVED
+152 LILVMGKD
-160 KELAKD
+160 FELAKD
-166 IISNIYFP
+166 IVSNIYFP
-174 MILTNA
+174 MILANA
-180 IGSSIVLL
+180 VGVSIVLL
-188 IIQNIIQERDI
+188 IIQDIIEEKDI

-237 AKAVAITNEKYVI
+237 AKAVVITNEKYI
-250 ASYSVSKDFKIRH
+250 TASYSTSEDFKIAH
-263 TDIKSEITKEVLRT
+263 TDIKSEVTKKVLKT
-277 GKICIIGHC
+277 GKICIIGQC
-286 DDLNYFQ
+286 DDVKYFQ
-293 YISGKIK
+293 CVTGKIK

-326 VTASNK
+326 VTASNQY
-332 SLVEGLSLLISSQ
+332 LVEGLSLLISTQ
-345 IELSNVENLKTMA
+345 LELSSVENLKTMA
-358 KEAELRAL
+358 KEAELKAL

-379 NTTSFFVRKDPQKA
+379 HTTSFFVRKDPNKA
-393 REIILDL
+393 REIIIDL

-407 LENACKLVPL
+407 LENSCKLVPL
-417 DMELL
+417 EMELE
-422 QVKSYFNIEKA
+422 QVKAYFNIEKA

-440 LNIEVDEDI
+440 LNIDVDENV
-449 KNIKI
+449 KNINI

-459 QPLVENSVKHG
+459 QPLVENSIKHG

-482 WAKKENNGCLI
+482 IAKKENKGCLI
-493 TIYDN
+493 TIEDN
-498 GIGIEKHIIDE
+498 GVGIDQKIIDN
-509 LDEKIDKNI
+509 LDDRIDKNI

-534 LVVERLE
+534 LVVEKLE
-541 NGTKISFY
+541 TGTKISFY
-549 IDGGIDD
+549 IE

>member
-1 MFKLF
+1 MFKLL

-24 KLKSAKDI
+24 KLKRAKDI
-32 FAHKEY
+32 FTHKKY
-38 STKDVFILSSF
+38 SKKDVFILSCF

-58 YAGVDYRGAIVN
+58 YTGADYRGAIVN
-70 IRNIGVVVAGI
+70 VRNIGVVVGGI

-90 SGLIAGLHRFFINV
+90 AGFIAGLHRLFIDV
-104 DPITTLPCSLAT
+104 DPITTIPCATAT
-116 MLGGFISAYFYEKC
+116 MIGGFITAYLYKKC
-130 NEKNFYIYGFFVGLL
+130 NEKNFYLYGFLGGFL

-152 LIFLLVED
+152 LILVMGKD
-160 KELAKD
+160 FELAKD
-166 IISNIYFP
+166 IVSNIYFP
-174 MILTNA
+174 MILANA
-180 IGSSIVLL
+180 VGVSIVLL
-188 IIQNIIQERDI
+188 IIQDIIEEKDI

-237 AKAVAITNEKYVI
+237 AKAVVITNEKYI
-250 ASYSVSKDFKIRH
+250 TASYSTSEDFKIAH
-263 TDIKSEITKEVLRT
+263 TDIKSEVTKKVLKT
-277 GKICIIGHC
+277 GKICIIGQC
-286 DDLNYFQ
+286 DDVKYFQ
-293 YISGKIK
+293 CVTGKIK

-326 VTASNK
+326 VTASNQY
-332 SLVEGLSLLISSQ
+332 LVEGLSLLISTQ
-345 IELSNVENLKTMA
+345 LELSSVENLKTMA
-358 KEAELRAL
+358 KEAELKAL

-379 NTTSFFVRKDPQKA
+379 HTTSFFVRKDPNKA
-393 REIILDL
+393 REIIIDL

-407 LENACKLVPL
+407 LENSCKLVPL
-417 DMELL
+417 EMELE
-422 QVKSYFNIEKA
+422 QVKAYFNIEKA

-440 LNIEVDEDI
+440 LNIDVDENI
-449 KNIKI
+449 KNISI

-459 QPLVENSVKHG
+459 QPLVENSIKHG

-482 WAKKENNGCLI
+482 ISKKENKGCLI
-493 TIYDN
+493 TIEDN
-498 GIGIEKHIIDE
+498 GVGIDQKIIDN
-509 LDEKIDKNI
+509 LDDRIDKNI

-534 LVVERLE
+534 LVVEKLE
-541 NGTKISFY
+541 TGTKISFY
-549 IDGGIDD
+549 IE

>member
-1 MFKLF
+1 MFKLI

-24 KLKSAKDI
+24 KLKRAKDI
-32 FAHKEY
+32 FTHKKY
-38 STKDVFILSSF
+38 SKKDVFILSCF

-58 YAGVDYRGAIVN
+58 YTGADYRGAIVN
-70 IRNIGVVVAGI
+70 VRNIGVVVGGI

-90 SGLIAGLHRFFINV
+90 AGFIAGLHRLFIDV
-104 DPITTLPCSLAT
+104 DPITTIPCATAT
-116 MLGGFISAYFYEKC
+116 MIGGFITAYLYKKC
-130 NEKNFYIYGFFVGLL
+130 NEKNFYLYGFLGGFL

-152 LIFLLVED
+152 LILVMGKD
-160 KELAKD
+160 FELAKD
-166 IISNIYFP
+166 IVSNIYFP
-174 MILTNA
+174 MILANA
-180 IGSSIVLL
+180 VGVSIVLL
-188 IIQNIIQERDI
+188 IIQDIIEEKDI

-237 AKAVAITNEKYVI
+237 AKAVVITNEKYI
-250 ASYSVSKDFKIRH
+250 TASYSTSEDFKIAH
-263 TDIKSEITKEVLRT
+263 TDIKSEVTKQVLKT
-277 GKICIIGHC
+277 GKLCIIGQC
-286 DDLNYFQ
+286 DDVKYFQ
-293 YISGKIK
+293 CVTGKIK

-326 VTASNK
+326 VTASNQY
-332 SLVEGLSLLISSQ
+332 LVEGLSLLISTQ
-345 IELSNVENLKTMA
+345 LELSSVENLKTMA
-358 KEAELRAL
+358 KEAELKAL

-379 NTTSFFVRKDPQKA
+379 HTTSFFVRKDPNKA
-393 REIILDL
+393 REIIIDL

-407 LENACKLVPL
+407 LENSCKLVPL
-417 DMELL
+417 EMELE
-422 QVKSYFNIEKA
+422 QVKAYFNIEKA

-440 LNIEVDEDI
+440 LNIDVDENI
-449 KNIKI
+449 KNISI

-459 QPLVENSVKHG
+459 QPLVENSIKHG

-482 WAKKENNGCLI
+482 IAKKENKGCLI
-493 TIYDN
+493 TIEDN
-498 GIGIEKHIIDE
+498 GVGIDQKIIDN
-509 LDEKIDKNI
+509 LDDRIDKNI

-534 LVVERLE
+534 LVVEKLE
-541 NGTKISFY
+541 TGTKISFY
-549 IDGGIDD
+549 IE

>member
-1 MFKLF
+1 MFKLI

-24 KLKSAKDI
+24 KLKRAKDI
-32 FAHKEY
+32 FTHKKY
-38 STKDVFILSSF
+38 SKKDVFILSCF

-58 YAGVDYRGAIVN
+58 YTGADYRGAIVN
-70 IRNIGVVVAGI
+70 VRNIGVVVGGI

-90 SGLIAGLHRFFINV
+90 AGFIAGLHRLFIDV
-104 DPITTLPCSLAT
+104 DPITTIPCATAT
-116 MLGGFISAYFYEKC
+116 MIGGFITAYLYKKC
-130 NEKNFYIYGFFVGLL
+130 NEKNFYLYGFLGGFL

-152 LIFLLVED
+152 LILVMGKD
-160 KELAKD
+160 FELAKD
-166 IISNIYFP
+166 IVSNIYFP
-174 MILTNA
+174 MILANA
-180 IGSSIVLL
+180 VGVSIVLL
-188 IIQNIIQERDI
+188 IIQDIIEEKDI

-237 AKAVAITNEKYVI
+237 AKAVVITNEKYI
-250 ASYSVSKDFKIRH
+250 TASYSTSEDFKIAH
-263 TDIKSEITKEVLRT
+263 TDIKSEVTKKVLKT
-277 GKICIIGHC
+277 GKICIIGQC
-286 DDLNYFQ
+286 DDVKYFQ
-293 YISGKIK
+293 CVTGKIK

-326 VTASNK
+326 VTASNQY
-332 SLVEGLSLLISSQ
+332 LVEGLSLLISTQ
-345 IELSNVENLKTMA
+345 LELSSVENLKTMA
-358 KEAELRAL
+358 KEAELKAL

-379 NTTSFFVRKDPQKA
+379 HTTSFFVRKDPNKA
-393 REIILDL
+393 REIIIDL

-407 LENACKLVPL
+407 LENSCKLVPL
-417 DMELL
+417 EMELE
-422 QVKSYFNIEKA
+422 QVKAYFNIEKA
-433 RFGDKIS
+433 RFGEKIS
-440 LNIEVDEDI
+440 LNIDVDENV
-449 KNIKI
+449 KNISI

-459 QPLVENSVKHG
+459 QPLVENSIKHG

-482 WAKKENNGCLI
+482 IAKKENEGCFI
-493 TIYDN
+493 TIEDN
-498 GIGIEKHIIDE
+498 GIGIDQKIIDN
-509 LDEKIDKNI
+509 LDDRIDKNI

-534 LVVERLE
+534 LVVEKLE
-541 NGTKISFY
+541 TGTKISFY
-549 IDGGIDD
+549 IE